1 MKRSYRVLTIL
12 SVMLSVVSLLLVS
25 ALIFQLLQSRGVAR
39 AIIADGQMLVTEFSD
54 DTFSYT
60 VELDQSIPISTSIPF
75 SQTVTVPFKAVLP
88 VNTTIVVPLD
98 LGFTTYNLSVPIRTT
113 FPVDLEVTVPFSET
127 VDVSTVVPVELTVP
141 IEIAISDLPL
151 ADYLEAVS
159 AMLEETDRHLEQ
171 PFRRAD

>member
-1 MKRSYRVLTIL
+1 MTIL
-12 SVMLSVVSLLLVS
+12 SLALSGVSLLLVS
-25 ALIFQLLQSRGVAR
+25 GLIFQLLESRRVGRAR
-39 AIIADGQMLVTEFSD
+39 IADARKLVREFSD

-75 SQTVTVPFKAVLP
+75 SQSVTVPFKAVLP
-88 VNTTIVVPLD
+88 VNTTIVVPLN

-127 VDVSTVVPVELTVP
+127 VDVVTVVPVDLNVP
-141 IEIAISDLPL
+141 VEIAIADLPL
-151 ADYLEAVS
+151 ADYLQAVNT
-159 AMLEETDRHLEQ
+159 MLDATDRHLEQ